1 MHEWPLTELP
11 CMRTLK
17 TPPTNL
23 LKVKFSRILNTQLL
37 MVNYMVKFGS
47 KDKRTRLVFLSS
59 IATSLLLMNLFL
71 LGTLLANLYR
81 GESAYTQVD
90 IAAGSIFVFV
100 ITLIISLSLWPRIID
115 WLESRDAK
123 KQ

>member
-1 MHEWPLTELP
+1 MRLRIELS

-23 LKVKFSRILNTQLL
+23 LKVKFSGILNTQLL

-47 KDKRTRLVFLSS
+47 KDKRTRIVFLSS

-81 GESAYTQVD
+81 GEAAYTLVD
-90 IAAGSIFVFV
+90 LAAGSIFVFV
-100 ITLIISLSLWPRIID
+100 ISLIISLSLWPKVID